1 MFRAGESRDRA
12 LDLSAHVDRAQF
24 QSERRRCGAD
34 GAELANPGRIG
45 GIPKYR
51 RSGQPRCDLPEQLQ
65 PFAAETVLELHEAG
79 GVAARAGQTVDQAG
93 TDRIGDAH
101 EHDRQGAR
109 SPLQRRHALGA
120 TGQHDIRGERDQF
133 RRVLALVFDIVLA
146 PARVD
151 PRVATLAPA
160 QLLQDLLERRDT
172 YLTLWIVSRH
182 VHEHANAPPALRLLR
197 THRERPHRHAA
208 EQRDELAP
216 SHSITSSAV
225 SRSDGATVMP
235 SAPAVFKL
243 IDSSNLVG
251 LWTGRSPGLAPLS
264 MRST

>member
-12 LDLSAHVDRAQF
+12 LDLTAHVDRAQF

-45 GIPKYR
+45 GIPKDR

-197 THRERPHRHAA
+197 ARRERPRCRRAA
-208 EQRDELAP
+208 KKRDELAAR
-216 SHSITSSAV
+216 HSITSSA
-225 SRSDGATVMP
+225 SCWRCKGTSMP
-235 SAPAVFKL
+235 SALAVCRL
-243 IDSSNLVG
+243 MTNSNLVDCT
-251 LWTGRSPGLAPLS
+251 TGRSAGFEPW
-264 MRST
+264 RI